1 MIALMIF
8 SLISVL
14 PLILA
19 IPNGP
24 PWNRDRDHCLSDQEA
39 SFLVNVMV
47 SFSVSFDP
55 NYAGQFLADDFT
67 VQSDSINLLLAE
79 LTGSSFQV
87 CWTRLLCSSSLTFEQ
102 EGALTAP
109 NKRDFLAASY
119 ELTTSAVQPPITVE
133 NIMHSC
139 DEIAFR
145 WVTTAA
151 VPVQGIDILYIRK
164 GSNLIE
170 KDYSEFNNLADV
182 VSAGAFP
189 CKKC

>member
-79 LTGSSFQV
+79 LTGSSF
-87 CWTRLLCSSSLTFEQ
+87 Q